1 MQRRIVVMILIIIL
15 AVAGGVYLN
24 QQAAANDGK
33 FVLSGTIEVTE
44 TNLPTLSGGQVKQ
57 VYVSEGD
64 SIQKGQPL
72 VDVYSQA
79 AQVNERITS
88 PINGTVLE
96 RLVEPSEMAAPGS
109 TVLVIAPTD
118 ELYLKIFVPENR
130 YGQITLGQTL
140 PVTVDSFPGQAFNG
154 RVSVISDKAE
164 FTPRNVQTA
173 EERSKL
179 VYRIKVTADNR
190 GGVLKP
196 GMPVEA
202 DLGSAPPAAQGS
214 GR

>member
-1 MQRRIVVMILIIIL
+1 MQRRIVVMILIIIA
-15 AVAGGVYLN
+15 AVAGAVYYN
-24 QQAAANDGK
+24 QQSAANDGK

-44 TNLPTLSGGQVKQ
+44 TNLPTVSGGQVKQ

-64 SIQKGQPL
+64 SIREGQPL

-79 AQVNERITS
+79 TQVNERITS

-118 ELYLKIFVPENR
+118 QLYLKIFVPENR

-140 PVTVDSFPGQAFNG
+140 PVTVDSFPGQTFNG

-164 FTPRNVQTA
+164 FTPRNVQTTDSRQTTVYA
-173 EERSKL
+173 VKL
-179 VYRIKVTADNR
+179 ELEPT
-190 GGVLKP
+190 GGKLKP
-196 GMPVEA
+196 GMPA
-202 DLGSAPPAAQGS
+202 DVTFTTK
-214 GR
+214 

>member
-1 MQRRIVVMILIIIL
+1 MQRRIIVMILIIIA
-15 AVAGGVYLN
+15 AVAGAIYYN
-24 QQAAANDGK
+24 QQSAANDGK

-44 TNLPTLSGGQVKQ
+44 TNLPTVSGGQVKQ

-64 SIQKGQPL
+64 SIKKGQPL

-88 PINGTVLE
+88 PIDGTVLE

-118 ELYLKIFVPENR
+118 QLYLKIFVPENR

-140 PVTVDSFPGQAFNG
+140 PVTVDSFPGQTFNG

-164 FTPRNVQTA
+164 FTPRNVQTTDSRQTTVYA
-173 EERSKL
+173 VKL
-179 VYRIKVTADNR
+179 ELEPT
-190 GGVLKP
+190 GGKLKP
-196 GMPVEA
+196 GMPA
-202 DLGSAPPAAQGS
+202 DVTFSTK
-214 GR
+214 